1 MDWKTLQGY
10 EEKYAK
16 ITVKPHKTFD
26 GKVIEVLYGA
36 LDENGQPTLAI
47 EGHEDGHGRWYGI
60 ESNGEYMMLVWQKP
74 VSQGGDIEYGTEF
87 RENAVEE
94 LEKDVRHKQ
103 ELCRRVEMFR
113 AGTSA
118 EEIEAV
124 KKEWE
129 AIQNWKTAKEVEYKA
144 WFDESLEKLE
154 IRREKAVE
162 NAGIKEA
169 LVQKAEELKNSTTWK
184 ETQEAFH
191 QLQDQWQETG
201 HAGEKENTLWEAFK
215 EARKEFNK
223 KRKEYFANLDSI
235 RAEVKIKKEELIK
248 SVQEAMEKN
257 ANYNALSSKMDEW
270 MNDWKALGSAGR
282 EWDDQLWEAF
292 NGARQ
297 KFFAERKEFFK
308 KRNEEFSTSLAKK
321 KALIEQAKE
330 IVATGNLDKENTEK
344 MKNLDVAWKDTGYS
358 GRKDNDRIWEEFKA
372 VKEQFWEAKHQA
384 NQQRF
389 QEVLAHKEELA
400 ESLRKEINQLQ
411 EDVFQVDDYEEVHE
425 MERQI
430 ARKKSMLDQ
439 TKVDIEDLKN
449 KLN

>member
-16 ITVKPHKTFD
+16 VTIKSHKTFD

-36 LDENGQPTLAI
+36 VDEKGQPTLAV

-60 ESNGEYMMLVWQKP
+60 ESNGEYTMLVWQKP
-74 VSQGGDIEYGTEF
+74 ASQGGDIEYGTEF
-87 RENAVEE
+87 KENAVEE

-103 ELCRRVEMFR
+103 DLCRQVETLN
-113 AGTSA
+113 AGTSE
-118 EEIEAV
+118 EEIEAI

-129 AIQNWKTAKEVEYKA
+129 AIPDWKTAKEQEYKT
-144 WFDESLEKLE
+144 WFEASLEKLKM
-154 IRREKAVE
+154 RKEKAVQ
-162 NAGIKEA
+162 NASLKET
-169 LVQKAEELKNSTTWK
+169 LVQKAEELKNSTAWK
-184 ETQEAFH
+184 DTQEAFR
-191 QLQDQWQETG
+191 QLQEQWQDIG
-201 HAGEKENTLWEAFK
+201 HAGEKENTLWESFK
-215 EARKEFNK
+215 KARKEFNK
-223 KRKEYFANLDSI
+223 SRKEYFANLDTV
-235 RAEVKIKKEELIK
+235 RGEAKLKKEELIK
-248 SVQEAMEKN
+248 LVQEAVEKN
-257 ANYNALSSKMDEW
+257 VNYNALSSKMDEW

-308 KRNEEFSTSLAKK
+308 KRNEEFSASLAKK
-321 KALIEQAKE
+321 NALIEQAKE
-330 IVATGNLDKENTEK
+330 IVASGNLDKENTEK
-344 MKNLDVAWKDTGYS
+344 MKSLDVAWREAGYS

-372 VKEQFWEAKHQA
+372 VKEQFWDAKHGA

-389 QEVLAHKEELA
+389 QDILAHKEELT

-430 ARKKSMLDQ
+430 SRKKAMLEQIKD
-439 TKVDIEDLKN
+439 DIEDLKN
-449 KLN
+449 KIN

>member
-103 ELCRRVEMFR
+103 ELCRRVEMFH

-154 IRREKAVE
+154 ILRIEK
-162 NAGIKEA
+162 
-169 LVQKAEELKNSTTWK
+169 VQKTKHLFYVGAQKISW
-184 ETQEAFH
+184 
-191 QLQDQWQETG
+191 
-201 HAGEKENTLWEAFK
+201 
-215 EARKEFNK
+215 
-223 KRKEYFANLDSI
+223 NLFW
-235 RAEVKIKKEELIK
+235 IKLT
-248 SVQEAMEKN
+248 
-257 ANYNALSSKMDEW
+257 ALSSHMKLKTPLKPLLLEKVQISSSYTSSPIPKQYQIEC
-270 MNDWKALGSAGR
+270 NGR
-282 EWDDQLWEAF
+282 ILYYVQ
-292 NGARQ
+292 NPQ
-297 KFFAERKEFFK
+297 
-308 KRNEEFSTSLAKK
+308 
-321 KALIEQAKE
+321 
-330 IVATGNLDKENTEK
+330 
-344 MKNLDVAWKDTGYS
+344 
-358 GRKDNDRIWEEFKA
+358 
-372 VKEQFWEAKHQA
+372 
-384 NQQRF
+384 
-389 QEVLAHKEELA
+389 
-400 ESLRKEINQLQ
+400 
-411 EDVFQVDDYEEVHE
+411 
-425 MERQI
+425 
-430 ARKKSMLDQ
+430 
-439 TKVDIEDLKN
+439 
-449 KLN
+449 